1 MCLLW
6 RSVRKEMFFGFF
18 LMNTPVMFKYQS
30 KGVKCYNNSK
40 CKWQHSNRQVFL
52 SQSRLGD
59 GSLSDSS
66 SFHPGTPQSSKSL
79 ESSQFSYKL
88 GTKNG
93 ESLTGG
99 GPRLEPP
106 RICQQSIG
114 QNSVPRPHLPARKA
128 GDVIPLCFGENGKWF
143 HNSQSVTQITHH
155 FTTKSRFVLHFC
167 DFQCQ
172 QIFF

>member
-1 MCLLW
+1 M
-6 RSVRKEMFFGFF
+6 
-18 LMNTPVMFKYQS
+18 
-30 KGVKCYNNSK
+30 
-40 CKWQHSNRQVFL
+40 QVFL

-59 GSLSDSS
+59 VSFSDSS
-66 SFHPGTPQSSKSL
+66 SFHLGAPQCSKSL

-99 GPRLEPP
+99 GPSLELP

-114 QNSVPRPHLPARKA
+114 QNSVPWPHLPARKA
-128 GDVIPLCFGENGKWF
+128 GDVMQLCFGENEKWF
-143 HNSQSVTQITHH
+143 HSGQSLTQITRH
-155 FTTKSRFVLHFC
+155 FTTNSRFVLHFC

-172 QIFF
+172 QIFLFFNNFDAGYSQHFHHPTPNSAGLLQKTERKLLGCQGVHPTLTNW